1 MSPTENVSDGNVSD
15 GNVSDYAA
23 GGTEIF
29 TEGRSSI
36 F

>member
-1 MSPTENVSDGNVSD
+1 MTNSD
-15 GNVSDYAA
+15 DYAA

-36 F
+36 FLLKASSFG